1 VPVSEVIQTILRDFP
16 LALAGSVLAGV
27 VCAILGVHIVA
38 RRVVFLGAVLTQV
51 SVVGL
56 TLTFLFS
63 LPHTLGSVASVFF
76 TILVI
81 SRLLTGRKV
90 PRDAVLGVVFVTSIA
105 LRILVLQKTPRV
117 EASEIESL
125 LRGDI
130 LFVTPELFYLM
141 VAGSVAVL
149 ILHAVFRKEFALVSC
164 DPETAATQG
173 YMVPFW
179 DLLFYLSAGIV
190 ISFGTHMVGDTF
202 VFGFLVVPAITALLL
217 ARSVRVIYA
226 IVVLIGIIAPAAGLV
241 LAFVLDF
248 PASPMIVSV
257 ASFLLG
263 LAWLVS
269 LVRRRG

>member
-1 VPVSEVIQTILRDFP
+1 MPIIEAIRTILHDFP
-16 LALAGSVLAGV
+16 LALAGSILVGV
-27 VCAILGVHIVA
+27 VCAFLGVHIVA

-63 LPHTLGSVASVFF
+63 LPHTLGSVVSVFF

-81 SRLLTGRKV
+81 SRLLTGKKV

-105 LRILVLQKTPRV
+105 LRILILQKTPRV

-141 VAGSVAVL
+141 AGGSVAVL
-149 ILHAVFRKEFALVSC
+149 LLHVLFRKEFAIVSC

-173 YMVPFW
+173 YAVQFW
-179 DLLFYLSAGIV
+179 DLLFYLSAGLV
-190 ISFGTHMVGDTF
+190 ISFATHMVGDTF
-202 VFGFLVVPAITALLL
+202 VFGFLVVPAITALLVTKHVW
-217 ARSVRVIYA
+217 SIY
-226 IVVLIGIIAPAAGLV
+226 IVVGLIGILAPAAGLI
-241 LAFVLDF
+241 LAFILDF
-248 PASPMIVSV
+248 PASPMIVAV

-263 LAWLVS
+263 VAWLIS
-269 LVRRRG
+269 LFRR